1 LKRIAASI
9 VAAAMLAAAPAMADQ
24 LSRADP
30 VRDGF
35 LTIGGP
41 ETLTPSANLRIP
53 IRCSVECRTTAKT
66 MLVTP
71 TDVIGPDTARGHLT
85 PGHPRKLI
93 VTLNDAATQDITDNY
108 STSWLRVG
116 VRAVSS
122 SSGAKAHAVKIFKFT
137 PAGP

>member
-1 LKRIAASI
+1 MKRIAASI
-9 VAAAMLAAAPAMADQ
+9 VAAAMLAAVPAAADQ
-24 LSRADP
+24 VSRSAP

-35 LTIGGP
+35 LTVGGP
-41 ETLTPSANLRIP
+41 EALTPSPNLRIP

-66 MLVTP
+66 KLVTP
-71 TDVIGPDTARGHLT
+71 TNVVGPDTARGHLT

-108 STSWLRVG
+108 SASRLRVG

-122 SSGAKAHAVKIFKFT
+122 SSDAKAHAVKIFTFT
-137 PAGP
+137 GP

>member
-9 VAAAMLAAAPAMADQ
+9 VAAAMLAAVPAAADQ
-24 LSRADP
+24 VSRSAP

-35 LTIGGP
+35 LTVGGP
-41 ETLTPSANLRIP
+41 EALTPSPNLRIP

-66 MLVTP
+66 KLVTP
-71 TDVIGPDTARGHLT
+71 TNVVGPDTARGHLT

-93 VTLNDAATQDITDNY
+93 ATQDITENY
-108 STSWLRVG
+108 SASRLRVG

-122 SSGAKAHAVKIFKFT
+122 SSGAEAHAVKIFTFT
-137 PAGP
+137 GP